1 MFSYRIG
8 ADTVKTV
15 TFHLSSDMI
24 TGELTMRVSVVVQCE
39 NGTSIMVGFDGGLE
53 NQPVLTSIMGALKI
67 MPTKR
72 QEMV

>member
-1 MFSYRIG
+1 
-8 ADTVKTV
+8 
-15 TFHLSSDMI
+15 MI